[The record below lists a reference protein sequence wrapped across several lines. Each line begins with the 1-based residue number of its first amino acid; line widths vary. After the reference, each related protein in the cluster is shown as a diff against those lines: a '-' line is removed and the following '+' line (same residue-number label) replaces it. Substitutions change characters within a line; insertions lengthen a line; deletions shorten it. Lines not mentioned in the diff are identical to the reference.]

1 MNTSRIFYS
10 ACAAL
15 IFSAVLIFIA
25 AVYPGYPGNAAQ
37 TSGSVEL
44 SEPDTSYTVK
54 AYGDKIGI
62 FTEGSST
69 PIKVI
74 SVNPDTLPSDAR
86 ALLEKG
92 ITVSGHKE
100 LLLLIEDYTS

>member
-15 IFSAVLIFIA
+15 IFSAVLILVA
-25 AVYPGYPGNAAQ
+25 AVSPGYPGSAAQ
-37 TSGSVEL
+37 TSGPVEL
-44 SEPDTSYTVK
+44 SEAEISYTVK
-54 AYGDKIGI
+54 TYGDKIGI
-62 FTEGSST
+62 FAEGSST
-69 PIKVI
+69 PLKVI